1 PITTSSGRPIP
12 KAIASHL
19 SLVYLVDEGHRGFD
33 DLFVAED
40 YTVPRG
46 AVNNPV
52 ALLNV
57 RARAALE
64 QAIEL
69 AIVDHP
75 DRVRGE
81 SLSAEFGVFGARRDV
96 TARHAAPSASPAAG
110 RETRPPRRRLARS
123 PRPFVCTG
131 RFAGSDRATS
141 SSSCKRSRVHA
152 S

>member
-1 PITTSSGRPIP
+1 MAWPRPLPNFLKAVPPKSSTITRPITTSSGRPIP

-75 DRVRGE
+75 D
-81 SLSAEFGVFGARRDV
+81 
-96 TARHAAPSASPAAG
+96 
-110 RETRPPRRRLARS
+110 
-123 PRPFVCTG
+123 
-131 RFAGSDRATS
+131 
-141 SSSCKRSRVHA
+141 
-152 S
+152 